1 MGFFSI
7 IKNEFNLGRLQ
18 AEIQSKLENL
28 QKQIDF
34 YPTVLIM
41 EGWSQDQEDRFF
53 MNLLT
58 KAHLLISHKI
68 VINKQPEVLELM
80 NEKVTLAFINKVV
93 AEAREHKASLGPLPI
108 EKYMEEM
115 STFHLKKIV
124 QLYQSL
130 SN

>member
-7 IKNEFNLGRLQ
+7 IKKEFNLGRLQ

-28 QKQIDF
+28 QRQIDL
-34 YPTVLIM
+34 YPSVLIM

-68 VINKQPEVLELM
+68 VLNKQPEVLELM
-80 NEKVTLAFINKVV
+80 NEKITLAFTNKIV
-93 AEAREHKASLGPLPI
+93 AEAREYKASLGPLPV

>member
-1 MGFFSI
+1 
-7 IKNEFNLGRLQ
+7 
-18 AEIQSKLENL
+18 
-28 QKQIDF
+28 
-34 YPTVLIM
+34 
-41 EGWSQDQEDRFF
+41 